1 MPAPKKTGRKRL
13 EIVAEPEWID
23 LVTEAAKKAD
33 RSLSS
38 YIRVA
43 VNARLAEDGFAS
55 IQNREPVKPRGRPR
69 KEK

>member
-1 MPAPKKTGRKRL
+1 MPAPKKSGRKRL

-43 VNARLAEDGFAS
+43 VNAKLAEDGFTS
-55 IQNREPVKPRGRPR
+55 IHNGEAVKPRGRP
-69 KEK
+69 KKSK